1 MTISIE
7 AKPYEVEAEI
17 KGYGVF
23 RVRRLGAGA
32 EADLKQRLDDATRAV
47 DEVRTAYQNLYDR
60 ESKLIENKDAD
71 GLATLRQTDE
81 YKQARADMA
90 EAQKQ
95 TTEALKYAQ
104 KAHLKLWSTDNE
116 ENWKKLLNDFSYK
129 EILGFYQ
136 QIMAKADNA

>member
-47 DEVRTAYQNLYDR
+47 DEVRTTYQNLYDR

-81 YKQARADMA
+81 YKQAGADMA

-104 KAHLKLWSTDNE
+104 KAHLKLWSTDNK